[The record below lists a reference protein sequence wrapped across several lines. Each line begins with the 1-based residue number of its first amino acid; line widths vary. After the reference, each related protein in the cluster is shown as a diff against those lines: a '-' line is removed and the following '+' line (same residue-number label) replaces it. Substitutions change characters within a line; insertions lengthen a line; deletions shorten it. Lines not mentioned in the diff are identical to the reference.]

1 MPSSPST
8 TRCAEERNEALSALA
23 DTEYDADGS
32 ALVTVR
38 ASDVRHMLSRA
49 TARVSIVVGDRLDRA
64 PDERGEP
71 RVR

>member
-1 MPSSPST
+1 M
-8 TRCAEERNEALSALA
+8 LA
-23 DTEYDADGS
+23 DTEYDADGN

-49 TARVSIVVGDRLDRA
+49 TARVSTVVGDRLDRA
-64 PDERGEP
+64 LDERGEP